1 MTTDWMVVT
10 AAKALK
16 IVALSVWTAG
26 ATLSGEEPEAPVAGP
41 ELLAPMAPEARPP
54 LVAEPPAPQAAEE
67 APGNVLYGRRLAPPV
82 GVDAM
87 FSPDLLV
94 PPQLRAPTP

>member
-16 IVALSVWTAG
+16 IVAMSVWTAG

-41 ELLAPMAPEARPP
+41 ELFAPMAPEAHPP
-54 LVAEPPAPQAAEE
+54 LVAEPPAAEE
-67 APGNVLYGRRLAPPV
+67 APGSVLYGRRLAPPV

-94 PPQLRAPTP
+94 PPKLRAPTP